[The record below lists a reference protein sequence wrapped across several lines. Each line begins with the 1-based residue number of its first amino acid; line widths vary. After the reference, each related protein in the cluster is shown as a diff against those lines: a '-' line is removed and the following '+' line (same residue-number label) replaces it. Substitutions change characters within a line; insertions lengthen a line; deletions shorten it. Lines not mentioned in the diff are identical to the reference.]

1 MSLQP
6 PLFPPLPHD
15 VATTILQL
23 KQSGSITMS
32 LFISLQ
38 VLQGTQIVF
47 VIQLLGTRVVI
58 PCIKITYLGGK
69 FSSKI

>member
-15 VATTILQL
+15 IATTILQL

-38 VLQGTQIVF
+38 VLQGTQIVLSF
-47 VIQLLGTRVVI
+47 
-58 PCIKITYLGGK
+58 K
-69 FSSKI
+69 FLEP